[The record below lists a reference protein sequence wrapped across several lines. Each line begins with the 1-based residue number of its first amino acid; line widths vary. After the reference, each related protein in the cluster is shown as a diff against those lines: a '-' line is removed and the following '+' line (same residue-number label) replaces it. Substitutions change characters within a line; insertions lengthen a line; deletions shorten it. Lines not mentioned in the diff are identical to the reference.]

1 MFNAVR
7 MDIYRLIH
15 TKSAYVILVIA
26 MALAIAMSGMTALV
40 RSMAAESIVETTD
53 EVTMVSESDSEIADE
68 YDTASAESSNG
79 PTATVGLEMDESD
92 MSDEV
97 PTIAD
102 MVESDIAG
110 LDLALL
116 LAIFTVLFST
126 ADLNS
131 GYIKSVGGQVKC
143 RGVLLFSKMIALSVF
158 TFVAMALDVIVQ
170 CIATPLFLH
179 GAEFGDAADLFKM
192 LGSQYVVTLLFV
204 YFVMAMVIKNNVIS
218 MIIAVCMCT
227 GIFTLIFSG
236 INILIEKIGAKNFDI
251 NDYLIVN
258 QISELD
264 LSASAK
270 TVGGAFAV
278 AAVWAV
284 VSLIAVYGV
293 FKRRDI

>member
-1 MFNAVR
+1 
-7 MDIYRLIH
+7 
-15 TKSAYVILVIA
+15 
-26 MALAIAMSGMTALV
+26 
-40 RSMAAESIVETTD
+40 
-53 EVTMVSESDSEIADE
+53 MVSESDSEIADE
-68 YDTASAESSNG
+68 YDTASAESLNG

-158 TFVAMALDVIVQ
+158 TLVAMALDVIVQ

-204 YFVMAMVIKNNVIS
+204 YFVMAMAIIIKNNVIS

-236 INILIEKIGAKNFDI
+236 INILIEKIGVKNFDI

-258 QISELD
+258 QISKLD

-270 TVGGAFAV
+270 TVGGAFAI

>member
-40 RSMAAESIVETTD
+40 RSMATESIVETTD
-53 EVTMVSESDSEIADE
+53 DVTMVSESDSEIADE

-116 LAIFTVLFST
+116 HCNIYGALF
-126 ADLNS
+126 NS
-131 GYIKSVGGQVKC
+131 RPKQRIYKE
-143 RGVLLFSKMIALSVF
+143 RRR
-158 TFVAMALDVIVQ
+158 
-170 CIATPLFLH
+170 
-179 GAEFGDAADLFKM
+179 
-192 LGSQYVVTLLFV
+192 
-204 YFVMAMVIKNNVIS
+204 
-218 MIIAVCMCT
+218 T
-227 GIFTLIFSG
+227 GEVPWS
-236 INILIEKIGAKNFDI
+236 
-251 NDYLIVN
+251 
-258 QISELD
+258 
-264 LSASAK
+264 
-270 TVGGAFAV
+270 
-278 AAVWAV
+278 AAVFKDDSAFG
-284 VSLIAVYGV
+284 IYTCGYGT
-293 FKRRDI
+293 

>member
-15 TKSAYVILVIA
+15 TKSAYVMLVIA

-40 RSMAAESIVETTD
+40 RSMAAESSVETTD
-53 EVTMVSESDSEIADE
+53 EVTMVNESDSEIADE
-68 YDTASAESSNG
+68 YDTASVESSNG
-79 PTATVGLEMDESD
+79 PTATVGLEVDESD

-102 MVESDIAG
+102 MVDIAG

-179 GAEFGDAADLFKM
+179 GAEFGDAADFFKM

-204 YFVMAMVIKNNVIS
+204 YFVMAMAIIIKNNVIS

-236 INILIEKIGAKNFDI
+236 INILIEKIGVKNFDI